1 MNIDRACINMDAT
14 TLIISVYSM
23 HDHARGRSTTEWT
36 NSATV
41 LVFPLNNLLS
51 TA

>member
-1 MNIDRACINMDAT
+1 MDAA

-23 HDHARGRSTTEWT
+23 HDHARGRSTTEST

-41 LVFPLNNLLS
+41 LELPLSNLLFM
-51 TA
+51 AIRVH

>member
-1 MNIDRACINMDAT
+1 MNIDRLCINMDAT

-23 HDHARGRSTTEWT
+23 HEHARSRLTTEWT

-41 LVFPLNNLLS
+41 FVFPLRNLLS